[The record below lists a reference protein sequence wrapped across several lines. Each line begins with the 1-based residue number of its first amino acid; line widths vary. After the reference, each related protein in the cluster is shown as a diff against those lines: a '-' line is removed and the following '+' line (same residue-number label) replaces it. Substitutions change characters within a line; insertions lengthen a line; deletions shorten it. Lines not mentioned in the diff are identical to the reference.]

1 MSVHLEVKRHLL
13 GFEDEL
19 YLTAD
24 SLARQIFMCGEGK
37 MGRGTNGGSPECL
50 PIRGAKF
57 NV

>member
-13 GFEDEL
+13 GFEDGL
-19 YLTAD
+19 YLTAV
-24 SLARQIFMCGEGK
+24 SLARQILMCGDGK
-37 MGRGTNGGSPECL
+37 MRRGTNGGSPECL